1 MMAALRGKLIVAQSG
16 GPTPVFNNS
25 ACGMIQEAL
34 RHEDVFD
41 EMYGAVN
48 GVMGILHEQLID
60 LRKETPA
67 TIAGLRKT
75 PATALG
81 TCRRKL
87 NEQDM
92 ERILAVF
99 KAHNIRYF
107 FYNGG
112 NDSMDTANK
121 ISQMAAAANY
131 EMRVIGIPKTVD
143 NDLVETDHCPGFGSA
158 ARFMALA
165 TRDVGR
171 DTEAGALTTTAV
183 TIMEA
188 MGRDVGWLT
197 ASSAIGRR
205 DERDAPHLI
214 YLPETPFT
222 IEKFLNDVQRV
233 YDRLGFVVVAA
244 SEGIRDSAGKLLLT
258 SSSVDA
264 FGHTQLGGVG
274 EFLAKVVADK
284 LKIKT
289 RSNIAGTI
297 QRAMISAASPSDLE
311 EAYLVG
317 KMGVKY
323 ALEGQT
329 GMMVSLIRQ
338 SDAPYACVTGLA
350 PLSKVANAVK
360 AIPADDITPDGN
372 DVNEK
377 FLRYVTPLVGEL
389 GVSDY
394 VRLEKH
400 PVEKLLAPYQR

>member
-1 MMAALRGKLIVAQSG
+1 MAALRGKLIVAQSG

-25 ACGMIQEAL
+25 ACGVIQEAL
-34 RHEDVFD
+34 RHGDVFD

-171 DTEAGALTTTAV
+171 DTESGALTTTAV

-274 EFLAKVVADK
+274 EFLANVVADK

-317 KMGVKY
+317 QMGVKY
-323 ALEGQT
+323 AMEGQT

-400 PVEKLLAPYQR
+400 SVEKLLAPYQR

>member
-1 MMAALRGKLIVAQSG
+1 MAALRGKLIVAQSG

-25 ACGMIQEAL
+25 ACGVIQEAL
-34 RHEDVFD
+34 RHEDVFE

-171 DTEAGALTTTAV
+171 DTEAGALTTT
-183 TIMEA
+183 
-188 MGRDVGWLT
+188 VG
-197 ASSAIGRR
+197 G
-205 DERDAPHLI
+205 
-214 YLPETPFT
+214 
-222 IEKFLNDVQRV
+222 
-233 YDRLGFVVVAA
+233 RLGGTPQAERAVEWALAA
-244 SEGIRDSAGKLLLT
+244 MKSAGL
-258 SSSVDA
+258 
-264 FGHTQLGGVG
+264 
-274 EFLAKVVADK
+274 
-284 LKIKT
+284 
-289 RSNIAGTI
+289 SNV
-297 QRAMISAASPSDLE
+297 RRELVKE
-311 EAYLVG
+311 E
-317 KMGVKY
+317 
-323 ALEGQT
+323 
-329 GMMVSLIRQ
+329 
-338 SDAPYACVTGLA
+338 
-350 PLSKVANAVK
+350 
-360 AIPADDITPDGN
+360 
-372 DVNEK
+372 
-377 FLRYVTPLVGEL
+377 
-389 GVSDY
+389 
-394 VRLEKH
+394 LEKS
-400 PVEKLLAPYQR
+400 K

>member
-1 MMAALRGKLIVAQSG
+1 MAALRGKLIVAQSG

-25 ACGMIQEAL
+25 ACGVIQEAL
-34 RHEDVFD
+34 RHGDVFD

-171 DTEAGALTTTAV
+171 DTESGALTTTAV

-274 EFLAKVVADK
+274 EFLANVVADK

-317 KMGVKY
+317 QMGVKY

>member
-1 MMAALRGKLIVAQSG
+1 MAALRGKLIVAQSG

-25 ACGMIQEAL
+25 ACGVIQEAL

-171 DTEAGALTTTAV
+171 DTESGALTTTAV

-274 EFLAKVVADK
+274 EFLANVVADK

-317 KMGVKY
+317 QMGVKY
-323 ALEGQT
+323 AMEGQT

-400 PVEKLLAPYQR
+400 SVEKLLAPYQR

>member
-1 MMAALRGKLIVAQSG
+1 MAALRGKLIVAQSG

-264 FGHTQLGGVG
+264 FGHAQLGGVG
-274 EFLAKVVADK
+274 EFLANVVADK

>member
-1 MMAALRGKLIVAQSG
+1 MAALRGKLIVAQSG

-25 ACGMIQEAL
+25 ACGVIQEAL

-99 KAHNIRYF
+99 EAHNIRYF

-264 FGHTQLGGVG
+264 FGHAQLGGVG
-274 EFLAKVVADK
+274 EFLANVVADK

-350 PLSKVANAVK
+350 PLNKVANAVK

>member
-1 MMAALRGKLIVAQSG
+1 MAALRGKLIVAQSG

-25 ACGMIQEAL
+25 ACGVIQEAL

-99 KAHNIRYF
+99 EAHNIRYF

-264 FGHTQLGGVG
+264 FGHAQLGGVG
-274 EFLAKVVADK
+274 EFLANVVADK

-297 QRAMISAASPSDLE
+297 QRAMISAASPPDLE

-350 PLSKVANAVK
+350 PLNKVANAVK

>member
-1 MMAALRGKLIVAQSG
+1 MAALRGKLIVAQSG

-274 EFLAKVVADK
+274 EFLANVVADK

>member
-25 ACGMIQEAL
+25 ACGVIQEAL
-34 RHEDVFD
+34 RHGDVFD

-264 FGHTQLGGVG
+264 FGHAQLGGVG
-274 EFLAKVVADK
+274 EFLANVVADK

>member
-1 MMAALRGKLIVAQSG
+1 MAALRGKLIVAQSG

-25 ACGMIQEAL
+25 ACGVIQEAL

-99 KAHNIRYF
+99 EAHNIRYF

-244 SEGIRDSAGKLLLT
+244 SEGIRDSDGKLLLT

-264 FGHTQLGGVG
+264 FGHAQLGGVG
-274 EFLAKVVADK
+274 EFLANVVADK

-297 QRAMISAASPSDLE
+297 QRAMISAASPPDLE

-350 PLSKVANAVK
+350 PLNKVANAVK

>member
-1 MMAALRGKLIVAQSG
+1 MAALRGKLIVAQSG

-25 ACGMIQEAL
+25 ACGVIQEAL
-34 RHEDVFD
+34 RHGDVFD

-222 IEKFLNDVQRV
+222 IEKFLSDVQRV

>member
-214 YLPETPFT
+214 YLPEAPFT
-222 IEKFLNDVQRV
+222 IEKFLSDVQRV

>member
-1 MMAALRGKLIVAQSG
+1 MAALRGKLIVAQSG

-264 FGHTQLGGVG
+264 FGHAQLGGVG
-274 EFLAKVVADK
+274 EFLANVVADK

-338 SDAPYACVTGLA
+338 SDAPYAFFTFFF